1 MTRLNAGMNLLKI
14 RTNYMSNLYFIG
26 IKLHPIRQI
35 LRLDFSWLLIALCVS
50 ANLSGCAHFER
61 QFKKPLNTSTERPI
75 QEDLLADNVER
86 GPKVYRDN
94 KLTNNNTTEFT
105 QANSELGQIPF
116 ISSGVSQ
123 PIGNPEKTAPK
134 LEVQK
139 VEAFVA
145 PLPLPQFIDAV
156 FGEMLGTTYVVGKN
170 VAARSDVVSLRSS
183 GTMSSTAFIDL
194 VSVALEEYGVRI
206 SPENGVYKIVEDK
219 VLRAKV
225 PRFITSRA
233 RVNTPT
239 SLRPIIQFVEL
250 QALDSSNVVG
260 ILRRAFGKDNPRI
273 SIDSNSRANYAVL
286 SGLPEDVDQA
296 LEIISQ
302 LDELSYA
309 GAQVRRYTPKYW
321 EVEEMSEALAQALRR
336 EGWQVAIDV
345 NQSRTI
351 SLMPVTYS
359 NDLFIFAKTEAAHRR
374 IDSWLSEL
382 DRPVQGGDTE
392 QIYIYQV
399 RNVDAAI
406 LADTA
411 NAALST
417 RSASLPGE
425 IQDRLPQGQTTAT
438 AATAGDVGSF
448 FTVDLIG
455 NRILF
460 SGTANQYEK
469 LIKLLEQLDTPAP
482 EVLIEVK
489 IAEVTLTD
497 ETSYGV
503 EFFIDDIGSDT
514 IQATAQTGGLGL
526 GANGITFNVLTGN
539 VDAAINAFASN
550 SRVKVLS
557 TPTLVAR
564 SGGSSSI
571 QVGQDVPIITS
582 QRAAS
587 SQAGEGPL
595 DILQG
600 VEYRSTGV
608 LMQIEPIVFSQDRID
623 LTITQEVSSTLATA
637 NSTINSPTI
646 SNRTISTQLSLED
659 GQTAVMGGL
668 IQEDIIRDDTGVP
681 ILKDIPLIGQ
691 AFSNDALSTTRSEL
705 LVLITAY
712 VLRGQDDK
720 SRFVRYLSDR
730 IDKSVLDESRLTTL
744 VPKQF

>member
-1 MTRLNAGMNLLKI
+1 
-14 RTNYMSNLYFIG
+14 MSNFNHIATNLPPAKSKLMLYLCQFM
-26 IKLHPIRQI
+26 
-35 LRLDFSWLLIALCVS
+35 IAFLVTIFV
-50 ANLSGCAHFER
+50 SGCAHLEE
-61 QFKKPLNTSTERPI
+61 QFKKPAAKKASERPI
-75 QEDLLADNVER
+75 QEELLADNVVR
-86 GPKVYRDN
+86 GPKTYRGN
-94 KLTNNNTTEFT
+94 QLTNNVAPEITET
-105 QANSELGQIPF
+105 NSEVGQIPF
-116 ISSGVSQ
+116 IGSGGSQ
-123 PIGNPEKTAPK
+123 PLGQSDETAPR
-134 LEVQK
+134 LDVQK

-145 PLPLPQFIDAV
+145 PLPVPQFIDAV
-156 FGEMLGTTYVVGKN
+156 FGEMLGTSYVVGKN
-170 VAARSDVVSLRSS
+170 VAAMSDVVSLRSS
-183 GTMSSTAFIDL
+183 GTMSSKAFLDL
-194 VSVALEEYGVRI
+194 VSLALEEYGVRV
-206 SPENGVYKIVEDK
+206 SPENGVYRIVEDK
-219 VLRAKV
+219 VLRARV
-225 PRFITSRA
+225 PQFITSRA
-233 RVNTPT
+233 RVGTPT

-250 QALDSSNVVG
+250 QALDSANVTGV
-260 ILRRAFGKDNPRI
+260 LRQAFGRNNPRLTI
-273 SIDSNSRANYAVL
+273 EADRQNNYAVL

-296 LEIISQ
+296 LVIISQ
-302 LDELSYA
+302 LDELNFA

-321 EVEEMSEALAQALRR
+321 DVEEMSQALAQALRR
-336 EGWQVAIDV
+336 EGWQVATEL
-345 NQSRTI
+345 NQTRTI

-359 NDLFIFAKTEAAHRR
+359 NDLFIFAKTAAAHRR
-374 IDSWLSEL
+374 VDRWLTEL
-382 DRPVQGGDTE
+382 DRPVQGGDQE

-399 RNVDAAI
+399 RNVDAEI
-406 LADTA
+406 LAETA
-411 NAALST
+411 NAALT
-417 RSASLPGE
+417 GRSVSLPAALG
-425 IQDRLPQGQTTAT
+425 DGPAQGQPVQGQ
-438 AATAGDVGSF
+438 AAQGQAGFGGGGGTI

-460 SGTANQYEK
+460 SGTANEYEK
-469 LIKLLEQLDTPAP
+469 LIKLLKQLDTPAP

-503 EFFIDDIGSDT
+503 EFFIDDIGSET

-526 GANGITFNVLTGN
+526 GSSGITFSVLTGN
-539 VDAAINAFASN
+539 VDAAVNAFASN

-587 SQAGEGPL
+587 TQAGDGPL
-595 DILQG
+595 DILQA
-600 VEYRSTGV
+600 VDYRSTGV
-608 LMQIEPIVFSQDRID
+608 LMEIEPIVFSEDRID
-623 LTITQEVSSTLATA
+623 LTIIQEVSSTLATA

-691 AFSNDALSTTRSEL
+691 VFSNDALSTTRTEL

-712 VLRGQDDK
+712 VLRGQEDK

-730 IDKSVLDESRLTTL
+730 IDQAVLDESRLTTL
-744 VPKQF
+744 LPKQF